1 LNDFDETLPGP
12 FEWDVKRLAASI
24 TVAAPPCAKTALRHF
39 GGLMAIRILF
49 NSMQKVT
56 EYCGEKG

>member
-1 LNDFDETLPGP
+1 MRALNELTELVDGRRVIVP
-12 FEWDVKRLAASI
+12 A
-24 TVAAPPCAKTALRHF
+24 PCAKTALRHF